1 MKLLEKKKILCL
13 FSLMIGLGSSLYA
26 KSNVLQLKG
35 SDTLLHV
42 SQAITEQ
49 YQKETKT
56 RIAISGGG
64 SGIGISALLNGTTDI
79 AMSSRSI
86 KAKEQELAKAKGMK
100 IKETVLGF
108 DGITV
113 IVNKGNHIKNMNT
126 RLLAKIFRGEIK
138 NWKELGGQDAPIVV
152 LSRDSSSGTHEF
164 FKEHIIREGN
174 SKGRQEYGKKTL
186 YLPSN
191 EDIKQEVAKNKNA
204 IGYIGMGYVDPSV
217 HSLEIDGK
225 TASAEN
231 VLNKSYPISRE
242 IYWYSNQNLSENG
255 KSLIQYALSP
265 KGQQIIKQEGFV
277 PIK

>member
-13 FSLMIGLGSSLYA
+13 FSLVIALGSSLYA

-79 AMSSRSI
+79 AMASRSI

-126 RLLAKIFRGEIK
+126 RLLAKVFRGEIK
-138 NWKELGGQDAPIVV
+138 NWKELGGEDAPIVV

-164 FKEHIIREGN
+164 FKEHIIRERN

-191 EDIKQEVAKNKNA
+191 EAIKQEVAKNKNA
-204 IGYIGMGYVDPSV
+204 IGYIGMGYVDSSV

-231 VLNKSYPISRE
+231 ILNKSYPISRE

>member
-13 FSLMIGLGSSLYA
+13 FSLVIALGSSLYA

-79 AMSSRSI
+79 AMASRSI

-126 RLLAKIFRGEIK
+126 RLLAKVFRGEIK
-138 NWKELGGQDAPIVV
+138 NWKELGGEDAPIVV

-164 FKEHIIREGN
+164 FKEHIIRERN

-191 EDIKQEVAKNKNA
+191 EAIKQEVAKNKNA
-204 IGYIGMGYVDPSV
+204 IGYIGMGYVDSSV

>member
-13 FSLMIGLGSSLYA
+13 FSLVIALGSSLYA

-79 AMSSRSI
+79 AMASRSI

-126 RLLAKIFRGEIK
+126 RLLAKVFRGEIK
-138 NWKELGGQDAPIVV
+138 NWKELGGEDAPIVV

-164 FKEHIIREGN
+164 FKEHIIRERN
-174 SKGRQEYGKKTL
+174 SKGRQEYRKKTL

-191 EDIKQEVAKNKNA
+191 EAIKQEVAKNKNA
-204 IGYIGMGYVDPSV
+204 IGYIGMGYVDSSV

-231 VLNKSYPISRE
+231 ILNKSYPISRE